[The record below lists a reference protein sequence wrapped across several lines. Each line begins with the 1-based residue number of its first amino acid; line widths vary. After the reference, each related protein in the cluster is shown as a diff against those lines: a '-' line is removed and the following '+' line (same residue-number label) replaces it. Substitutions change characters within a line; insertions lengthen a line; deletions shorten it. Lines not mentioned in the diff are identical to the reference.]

1 MNPLKK
7 HILLLAVLLLASMIT
22 SSVFLNQSFSSVQA
36 QTTTTNATQYGWPQY
51 GCDDGQTGFNP
62 GAGPNT
68 ANIKFQVP
76 VTGSSQVQVFSGK
89 AFIASGTSLQ
99 AYDAYTGKSL
109 WNATLKRSAD
119 GFGTSSVA
127 QIDDTYM
134 FVDCAGPEVHR
145 ISDGTFVSNFTLAP
159 YYSRM
164 PGSGQY
170 FYGAFSHELKMV
182 YVTVYDPTV
191 SEGKIVAI
199 SLADPTNPKI
209 AWQYVAT
216 EASEILS
223 TGGGKVFM
231 GTTQAAIYALDGA
244 NGTFLW
250 RTHKTGLPQQSAL
263 YYNGHL
269 YSSAVS
275 QFMTCINAET
285 GEVEW
290 EYDSSVLGTRAY
302 YAYKGAAAYGRI
314 YDCAISVDPNGWVVC
329 WDAVSGELLWKQP
342 AYYNIAYNT
351 VAIADGKVYTSTCD
365 QPGGRATAGLIMPGY
380 AFTCFDAFT
389 GEQLWTIPGLN
400 VANPTIAY
408 GNVYAAVGGYLYCIG
423 DETPAEPW
431 AFGFSGN
438 LDTPRVAVGQTGPS
452 DLSYPKWSF
461 QTGGEVGSSPAVVD
475 GKVYIGSHDQ
485 NWYCLDAYTGAEIWS
500 FATGFRV
507 MSSAAVVGG
516 RVYTGSDDGKFYC
529 LDAATGSKVWEH
541 SAGGLIDNIIFP
553 VEWQPRSSPIIVGS
567 KLYAGSLDGKLY
579 CLNIADGSEAWTY
592 TTGGPIGGSP
602 AYSNGVIYITST
614 DSYMYAINANTGQLV
629 WKSFPLNPGVAI
641 PTYCDMW
648 CAGTPNVADGV
659 VYVGGGSIYGTAVTG
674 YDYTGKNQSRPN
686 GANGGGILLFAFDAA
701 TGDSVWNQSLAGNSQ
716 AFFIPTY
723 YQGTLYVSE
732 FMHVTAMNASY
743 PTSGSV
749 SIVGFGGDRPGNR
762 TWLQWIGYQILSSA
776 LYVDDVRGPKVY
788 ISSDVGSV
796 TCIDAITG
804 KAISAYQT
812 KSNVDS
818 SPSVWEG
825 KLYVGSSDGCVY
837 CFDDSPSVDFTLQAE
852 SNKGAEMWNNETLT
866 IRGQLVANPTQTYWD
881 NGTYRSIP
889 SDMHPPLP
897 NATIQV
903 SFTKPD
909 GSDMPLTAITDSAGY
924 FTISCDLTET
934 GTWGWAAYYDGM
946 TSPGLTYNS
955 VNTQWNQI
963 NVIAAP
969 NSTPVT
975 SSEPQTTT
983 PSSMTTTTTT
993 ESAQTPTE
1001 TATNA
1006 AQIPAEYI
1014 YAVIAVIVIIV
1025 AIAGIYIYNR
1035 QSKKTKP

>member
-1 MNPLKK
+1 
-7 HILLLAVLLLASMIT
+7 
-22 SSVFLNQSFSSVQA
+22 
-36 QTTTTNATQYGWPQY
+36 
-51 GCDDGQTGFNP
+51 
-62 GAGPNT
+62 
-68 ANIKFQVP
+68 
-76 VTGSSQVQVFSGK
+76 
-89 AFIASGTSLQ
+89 
-99 AYDAYTGKSL
+99 
-109 WNATLKRSAD
+109 
-119 GFGTSSVA
+119 
-127 QIDDTYM
+127 
-134 FVDCAGPEVHR
+134 
-145 ISDGTFVSNFTLAP
+145 
-159 YYSRM
+159 
-164 PGSGQY
+164 
-170 FYGAFSHELKMV
+170 
-182 YVTVYDPTV
+182 
-191 SEGKIVAI
+191 
-199 SLADPTNPKI
+199 
-209 AWQYVAT
+209 
-216 EASEILS
+216 
-223 TGGGKVFM
+223 
-231 GTTQAAIYALDGA
+231 
-244 NGTFLW
+244 
-250 RTHKTGLPQQSAL
+250 
-263 YYNGHL
+263 
-269 YSSAVS
+269 
-275 QFMTCINAET
+275 
-285 GEVEW
+285 
-290 EYDSSVLGTRAY
+290 
-302 YAYKGAAAYGRI
+302 
-314 YDCAISVDPNGWVVC
+314 
-329 WDAVSGELLWKQP
+329 
-342 AYYNIAYNT
+342 
-351 VAIADGKVYTSTCD
+351 
-365 QPGGRATAGLIMPGY
+365 
-380 AFTCFDAFT
+380 
-389 GEQLWTIPGLN
+389 
-400 VANPTIAY
+400 
-408 GNVYAAVGGYLYCIG
+408 
-423 DETPAEPW
+423 
-431 AFGFSGN
+431 
-438 LDTPRVAVGQTGPS
+438 
-452 DLSYPKWSF
+452 
-461 QTGGEVGSSPAVVD
+461 
-475 GKVYIGSHDQ
+475 
-485 NWYCLDAYTGAEIWS
+485 
-500 FATGFRV
+500 

-529 LDAATGSKVWEH
+529 LDAATGTKIWEH

-701 TGDSVWNQSLAGNSQ
+701 TGASVWNQSLAGNSQ
-716 AFFIPTY
+716 PFFIPTY

-743 PTSGSV
+743 PTSGPV

-812 KSNVDS
+812 KSNVES

-852 SNKGAEMWNNETLT
+852 SNKGAEMWNNETLA

-934 GTWGWAAYYDGM
+934 GTWGWVAYYDGM

-963 NVIAAP
+963 NVVAAP
-969 NSTPVT
+969 NNTPVT